1 MNMKPAET
9 LELHEGVG
17 RTRVSIS
24 ARLTGDDLV
33 VLFYNKK
40 AHIGAV
46 AVADFDHKEKRASVS
61 VITRLGHKEDIVAYN
76 AAHLLC
82 KQTRRAICVIAGIHL
97 DKIKEI
103 EKQQIVDNSG
113 KLVARLAEKI
123 SPV

>member
-1 MNMKPAET
+1 
-9 LELHEGVG
+9 
-17 RTRVSIS
+17 
-24 ARLTGDDLV
+24 
-33 VLFYNKK
+33 
-40 AHIGAV
+40 
-46 AVADFDHKEKRASVS
+46 

-82 KQTRRAICVIAGIHL
+82 KKTRRAICVIAGIHL